1 MGQLPS
7 DWKLANVLPVYKKGD
22 KSNKENYRPISL
34 TSLVMKV
41 MEKHVRD
48 EIYSRCWHLINEKQQ
63 GFLPQKSC
71 TTQLVTVLN
80 DICHSMNSRNDVDVI
95 YFDFAKAFDT
105 VCHDIILHKSK
116 HKYNID
122 GLMLNFIRSYLQDRL
137 QRVVID
143 GSFSDTVSVNSGVPQ
158 GSILGPLLF
167 VLFINDIYEQISPG
181 TSIALYADDTKIWR
195 RILSYA
201 DCEILNRD
209 IDALYKWATANKMK
223 FHPKKCKVLSV
234 SLKSPNYYI
243 LPFDRFS
250 YELDNDIIEY
260 VTEQIDLGVTLTN
273 RMAWER
279 HQDKIIT
286 KANRQ
291 LGMIRRTCHFVK
303 NIAQKRSLYIAIVR
317 SLFEHCGEIWGRNVV
332 TTINKFESIQKQAVK
347 WILAEGNKKYIE
359 QECHSKLHMLELLP
373 LHYFSVVKKLK
384 LFHNI
389 VNETSCITMPAYLIK
404 KRSSR
409 TVDTRCNFEISPH
422 IKLPI
427 IRSFGSSFFPSSTEL
442 WNSLPFDV
450 KSISQHYHFFTELKH
465 YFWSKIIT

>member
-1 MGQLPS
+1 
-7 DWKLANVLPVYKKGD
+7 
-22 KSNKENYRPISL
+22 
-34 TSLVMKV
+34 
-41 MEKHVRD
+41 
-48 EIYSRCWHLINEKQQ
+48 
-63 GFLPQKSC
+63 
-71 TTQLVTVLN
+71 
-80 DICHSMNSRNDVDVI
+80 MNSRNDVDVT

-105 VCHDIILHKSK
+105 VCHGIILHKLK

-122 GLMLNFIRSYLQDRL
+122 GLILNFIRSYLQDRL

-181 TSIALYADDTKIWR
+181 TSIALYVDDTKIWR

-234 SLKSPNYYI
+234 SLKRPNYYI

-317 SLFEHCGEIWGRNVV
+317 SLFEHCGEIWGPNVV
-332 TTINKFESIQKQAVK
+332 TTINKFEPIQKKAVK
-347 WILAEGNKKYIE
+347 WILAEGNKKYSK
-359 QECHSKLHMLELLP
+359 QEYHSKLPKLELLP
-373 LHYFSVVKKLK
+373 LHYFFAVKKLK

-427 IRSFGSSFFPSSTEL
+427 IRSFGSEL

-450 KSISQHYHFFTELKH
+450 KSISQHYHFLIELKR
-465 YFWSKIIT
+465 YFWSKIITQYELEPD

>member
-1 MGQLPS
+1 MVYTVTRCS
-7 DWKLANVLPVYKKGD
+7 DKVISYTYIYSYCDSNLKIPVGIFKSFLLYYPWYYYLGGVDFRANNRGNLQMYKKGD
-22 KSNKENYRPISL
+22 KSNIENYRLISL

-48 EIYSRCWHLINEKQQ
+48 EIYSRCWHLISEKQH

-105 VCHDIILHKSK
+105 VCHDVILHKLK
-116 HKYNID
+116 HRYNIN

-137 QRVVID
+137 QRLVIH

-167 VLFINDIYEQISPG
+167 VLLLFINDIYKQISPG
-181 TSIALYADDTKIWR
+181 TSIALYADDTKMWR

-209 IDALYKWATANKMK
+209 IDAMYKWATANKMK
-223 FHPKKCKVLSV
+223 FHSKKCKVLSV
-234 SLKSPNYYI
+234 SLKRPNYYF
-243 LPFDRFS
+243 LPFHRFS

-273 RMAWER
+273 RMTWER
-279 HQDKIIT
+279 HHDKIIT

-291 LGMIRRTCHFVK
+291 LGMIRRTCHSIK
-303 NIAQKRSLYIAIVR
+303 NIA
-317 SLFEHCGEIWGRNVV
+317 
-332 TTINKFESIQKQAVK
+332 
-347 WILAEGNKKYIE
+347 
-359 QECHSKLHMLELLP
+359 
-373 LHYFSVVKKLK
+373 
-384 LFHNI
+384 
-389 VNETSCITMPAYLIK
+389 
-404 KRSSR
+404 
-409 TVDTRCNFEISPH
+409 
-422 IKLPI
+422 
-427 IRSFGSSFFPSSTEL
+427 
-442 WNSLPFDV
+442 
-450 KSISQHYHFFTELKH
+450 
-465 YFWSKIIT
+465 